1 MVRIKVFV
9 GNDYKIL
16 FSGSG
21 LEKPTLI
28 GYVYEYEA
36 EEEDVE
42 YWNSLKP
49 EDQEALVDDAQNGR
63 IDLRLLI
70 REKRRKITQVAS

>member
-1 MVRIKVFV
+1 MAKMRVFV

-16 FSGSG
+16 FSGRG
-21 LEKPTLI
+21 LERPTLI

-49 EDQEALVDDAQNGR
+49 EDQAALADEAQKR
-63 IDLRLLI
+63 RTDLRLLI
-70 REKRRKITQVAS
+70 REKRRKIV